1 MAYQKLNW
9 KNGADPTLSAENLNH
24 MDDGIASA
32 SEVADQALEAANNVK
47 GTWEAVAL
55 AADSPAT
62 MNDSKV
68 FFNEKLG
75 LAMFIFAGYT
85 DLAASDVLVK
95 LATNTFTITTGS
107 FYIIGTNTGNSVV
120 GTRAVK
126 VTKYQDVVSGEVVNA
141 NLNGAATNTRI
152 YQTVIVGA
160 TKQ

>member
-32 SEVADQALEAANNVK
+32 SEVADQALEAAGNVS
-47 GTWEAVAL
+47 GTWVQVPL
-55 AADSPAT
+55 AEDSPTT
-62 MNDSKV
+62 MKDSTV
-68 FFNEKLG
+68 YFNEKLG

-85 DLAASDVLVK
+85 DLTASDVLLK

-107 FYIIGTNTGNSVV
+107 FYIIGTNTGNTVI
-120 GTRAVK
+120 GTRAIK
-126 VTKYQDVVSGEVVNA
+126 VTKYEDIISGEVANN

-160 TKQ
+160 TKK